1 MAARVVLLAGPSGAG
16 KSHLADVLGLPVVR
30 LDDFYRDG
38 DDEALP
44 RSPLG
49 IVDWDDPG
57 SWDAGRAVAAVELLC
72 TTGSADLPVYDLAA
86 DGCVGHRTV
95 STGGA
100 PLVVAEGLFADLIAA
115 ELAGRGLLAA
125 AICVRHHP
133 LVTFVRRLHRDLRE
147 RRKRPSVLV
156 RRGLLLLRAEPA
168 VVRRCVAAGCE
179 PLTPSAA
186 RRRIAGLIRKG
197 PGLEV

>member
-1 MAARVVLLAGPSGAG
+1 MVARVVLLAGPSGAG
-16 KSHLADVLGLPVVR
+16 KSHLADSLELPVVR

-38 DDEALP
+38 DDRALP

-49 IVDWDDPG
+49 IVDWDDPR
-57 SWDAGRAVAAVELLC
+57 SWDAGRAVVAVERLC
-72 TTGSADLPVYDLAA
+72 SAGSAELPVYDLAA

-100 PLVVAEGLFADLIAA
+100 SLIVAEGLFADRIVAD
-115 ELAGRGLLAA
+115 LAGRDLLAA
-125 AICVRHHP
+125 AICIRHHP

-147 RRKRPSVLV
+147 RRKPPSVLV

-168 VVRRCVAAGCE
+168 VIRRCIAAGCE
-179 PLTPSAA
+179 PMTPRTA
-186 RRRIAGLIRKG
+186 RRRIGRLLAT
-197 PGLEV
+197 EETAS

>member
-16 KSHLADVLGLPVVR
+16 KSHLADLLGLPVVR

-38 DDEALP
+38 DDESLP

-49 IVDWDDPG
+49 IVDWDDPR
-57 SWDAGRAVAAVELLC
+57 SWDAGRTVAALERLC
-72 TTGSADLPVYDLAA
+72 STGSADLPVYDIAA

-95 STGGA
+95 TTGGA
-100 PLVVAEGLFADLIAA
+100 TLIVAEGLFADRVVA
-115 ELAGRGLLAA
+115 ELAGRDLLAT
-125 AICVRHHP
+125 AICIRHHP

-168 VVRRCVAAGCE
+168 VIRRCVAAGCE
-179 PLTPSAA
+179 PMTPRTA
-186 RRRIAGLIRKG
+186 RRRIGRLLTQEETAT
-197 PGLEV
+197 